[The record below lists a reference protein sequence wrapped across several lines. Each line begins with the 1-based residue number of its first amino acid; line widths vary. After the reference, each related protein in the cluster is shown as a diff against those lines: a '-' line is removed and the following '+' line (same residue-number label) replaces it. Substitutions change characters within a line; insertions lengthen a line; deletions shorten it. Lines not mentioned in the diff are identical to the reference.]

1 MKTKYVISAAFCAAL
16 VVLTSCSMMPKKSS
30 HVKHTPDFFSAA
42 AEEPDSFVQPSS
54 LPEHYS
60 KIEFPEYKYV
70 APYPKDYRVQIA
82 DGITG
87 YIVSDT
93 TLPLVDFSVYFEES
107 NLPLV
112 LKDEA
117 AFEMVGSM
125 IRRGGGGGI
134 TAHALE
140 DSLEFVSSSISTS
153 VGTYLSAFDI
163 NCLSMHFPSM
173 LELARKVLT
182 DPSFDKD
189 QLEIVKA
196 NFVTSYERRYE
207 TPAKVLSAL
216 KSKVNYVSNPR
227 LWNANATEYKA
238 VTAADVKRLAKGV
251 FSSKRI
257 VFALAGNVNRD
268 SAVTMLKS
276 FFEGWKVDVSTEEK
290 SMPTPLS
297 FARKPGVYVVDKDI
311 TQANITMNQPFVKR
325 PHPDYYPTA
334 VASFILGGGSFSSR
348 LMNRVRS
355 DEGLAY
361 SVYSTVGNDYRDTAM
376 TTIALQTKV
385 ETVGFAMKLIFEE
398 VEKLAKDGPTAE
410 ELSQAKKSLVES
422 LPSLFDSPSSTAS
435 IFAKGELLG
444 KSDNHYLDYVTEI
457 NAVTAEQVKAM
468 IAKYFDKDKM
478 TISIVGPVSMFDS
491 LKPFTVIPL
500 DSLEFR

>member
-1 MKTKYVISAAFCAAL
+1 MKINYVIPAAFCAVL
-16 VVLTSCSMMPKKSS
+16 VALTSCSLMPKKSS
-30 HVKHTPDFFSAA
+30 HVKHTPDFFP
-42 AEEPDSFVQPSS
+42 AEAESS
-54 LPEHYS
+54 SSLVETSGLPEHYS

-82 DGITG
+82 EGITG

-163 NCLSMHFPSM
+163 NCLSTYFPEM

-182 DPSFDKD
+182 DPSFDKT
-189 QLEIVKA
+189 QLEIIKA
-196 NFVTSYERRYE
+196 NFVTSYERRHE

-216 KSKVNYVSNPR
+216 KSKVNYAPNPR

-268 SAVTMLKS
+268 SAVTMLKD
-276 FFEGWKVDVSTEEK
+276 FFAGWKVESSADEK
-290 SMPTPLS
+290 AKPVPLT
-297 FARKPGVYVVDKDI
+297 FARKPGVYVVDK
-311 TQANITMNQPFVKR
+311 V
-325 PHPDYYPTA
+325 
-334 VASFILGGGSFSSR
+334 
-348 LMNRVRS
+348 
-355 DEGLAY
+355 
-361 SVYSTVGNDYRDTAM
+361 
-376 TTIALQTKV
+376 
-385 ETVGFAMKLIFEE
+385 
-398 VEKLAKDGPTAE
+398 
-410 ELSQAKKSLVES
+410 
-422 LPSLFDSPSSTAS
+422 
-435 IFAKGELLG
+435 
-444 KSDNHYLDYVTEI
+444 
-457 NAVTAEQVKAM
+457 
-468 IAKYFDKDKM
+468 
-478 TISIVGPVSMFDS
+478 
-491 LKPFTVIPL
+491 
-500 DSLEFR
+500 